1 MASIELNRPATGLRR
16 AISGAIGALATWN
29 DARVTRDVLTRL
41 STHELRDIGLGRG
54 DIGIDALSRR

>member
-1 MASIELNRPATGLRR
+1 MAVLEPHRPGTGLRR
-16 AISGAIGALATWN
+16 SIAAAIGAVATWN

-41 STHELRDIGLGRG
+41 TTRELHDIGLGRG

>member
-1 MASIELNRPATGLRR
+1 MAGLDLTRPVTGVR
-16 AISGAIGALATWN
+16 AWLGAAAGSLATWN

-41 STHELRDIGLGRG
+41 TTRELLDIGLGRG